1 MTMPISAASAAWLVY
16 NLAPVLR
23 EPVVA
28 LVNAIKSSD
37 EDAARKAL
45 EAALRAAF
53 VARQK

>member
-1 MTMPISAASAAWLVY
+1 MPISAASAAWLVY

-23 EPVVA
+23 EAIVA
-28 LVNAIKSSD
+28 LINAIKTGD
-37 EDAARKAL
+37 EGAARAAL